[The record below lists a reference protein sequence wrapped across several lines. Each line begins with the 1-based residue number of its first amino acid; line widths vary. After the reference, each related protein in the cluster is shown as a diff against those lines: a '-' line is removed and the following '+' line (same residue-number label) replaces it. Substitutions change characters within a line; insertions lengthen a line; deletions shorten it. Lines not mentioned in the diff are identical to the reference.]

1 MRPHTFALGIAL
13 ALAGGVDGSAAPD
26 PLAAHRGA
34 SRILV
39 VAAPSAQ
46 DPALAAQREALASAR
61 SGLKERDLVV
71 IEAVG
76 ASDEAASLRQQL
88 GVPDRAFRAVL
99 IGKDGGV
106 KLSAGEPLAPQRL
119 FATIDAMPMR
129 RDEVRTRR

>member
-1 MRPHTFALGIAL
+1 MRPHTFALGIVL
-13 ALAGGVDGSAAPD
+13 ALAGGTDGSAAPD
-26 PLAAHRGA
+26 TLAAHRGA

-61 SGLKERDLVV
+61 SGLKDRDLVV

-76 ASDEAASLRQQL
+76 ASGEAASLRRQL
-88 GVPDRAFRAVL
+88 AVPEQAFRAVL

-106 KLSAGEPLAPQRL
+106 KLTSGEPLPPQRL

-129 RDEVRTRR
+129 RDEMRTHR